1 MNGLFGLGPQV
12 IRAGIKIGN
21 WLFVGLKDTLM
32 KLFVGAGAFA
42 ASIGRGIADWLND
55 ETPFGDH
62 VSLGPFG
69 GFTIPKLAM
78 GGTITAGGYAL
89 VGEQGP
95 EVVRGGVAQEVRQ
108 AAGQGQAGS
117 VIAEAHDRVR
127 WLDTARTPEGAS
139 AYHVGG
145 H

>member
-1 MNGLFGLGPQV
+1 
-12 IRAGIKIGN
+12 
-21 WLFVGLKDTLM
+21 M

-95 EVVRGGVAQEVRQ
+95 EVVRLPTGATVAPNRAAQARTNAHSGTSAARGVFQGTDRPLVVQVMVGRRQ
-108 AAGQGQAGS
+108 
-117 VIAEAHDRVR
+117 IAEAVAEHMSDIR
-127 WLDTARTPEGAS
+127 AK
-139 AYHVGG
+139 GG
-145 H
+145 